1 MTAQVQSLMQLLAAA
16 NFEFPVVVFPAVD
29 AEVGEVL
36 EADAYFVP
44 PGEAVAVSRRLAQ
57 ILWPVGFAPDTVLPG
72 IVQDFEA
79 AEWREELPREAVW
92 YWPPREGV
100 LWPAP
105 GS

>member
-1 MTAQVQSLMQLLAAA
+1 MQSIARIAAGPRQRALGPLQVAARAEYLTDPSGGIMTAQVQSLMQLLAAA

-57 ILWPVGFAPDTVLPG
+57 IL
-72 IVQDFEA
+72 
-79 AEWREELPREAVW
+79 
-92 YWPPREGV
+92 
-100 LWPAP
+100 
-105 GS
+105 